1 MDDLPALA
9 AAPVGE
15 YDPDLPYDPDLT
27 YDQWDDDE
35 KERFARSCR
44 IAMRLALEED
54 EAPSRCPG
62 RTCRREGRCHVRLED
77 SRLVCLA
84 GPMPPQA
91 VRRMIM
97 MMSFLH
103 ELGKSDT

>member
-1 MDDLPALA
+1 MNDLPTLED
-9 AAPVGE
+9 APVSDH
-15 YDPDLPYDPDLT
+15 DPDLPYN
-27 YDQWDDDE
+27 QWDDDE

-62 RTCRREGRCHVRLED
+62 RTCRREGRCQVRLED

-91 VRRMIM
+91 IRRMIM

-103 ELGKSDT
+103 ELGKGEA

>member
-1 MDDLPALA
+1 MNDAAKERHSLSGDDF
-9 AAPVGE
+9 
-15 YDPDLPYDPDLT
+15 DPDLPYGE
-27 YDQWDDDE
+27 WGEDE
-35 KERFARSCR
+35 KREFARRCR
-44 IAMRLALEED
+44 IAMRLALEAD

-62 RTCRREGRCHVRLED
+62 RTCRRDGRCHVRLED

-103 ELGKSDT
+103 ELGKSDA